1 MYRVFALCIGLL
13 LAPSAWSAA
22 SNDPAYVDGPA
33 GRAVQDPARADS
45 RNFGQVS
52 PASAALIVAVQQ
64 AKASRAAA
72 GAEQQAMLAQATA
85 SPQAGTSAEPS
96 ARQEYARQIGLN
108 HVSVSSPI
116 QPGTP
121 ADAGNTPMQQ
131 LGRDPMQQ
139 PGSGPMQQMGGALMQ
154 DAAGLMDARI
164 QREIYGPQ
172 GPVVQ
177 RPMPGGYGP

>member
-22 SNDPAYVDGPA
+22 NNDPAYVDGPA

-45 RNFGQVS
+45 SNFGQVS

-64 AKASRAAA
+64 AKASQAAA
-72 GAEQQAMLAQATA
+72 NAEQQAMLAQAMAPQQA
-85 SPQAGTSAEPS
+85 STSAEPS
-96 ARQEYARQIGLN
+96 ARQEYARQIGLDQ
-108 HVSVSSPI
+108 VSVSSPI

-121 ADAGNTPMQQ
+121 TDPGSI
-131 LGRDPMQQ
+131 PMQQ
-139 PGSGPMQQMGGALMQ
+139 PVGGPMQQMGGALMQ

-177 RPMPGGYGP
+177 RPMSGGYGP